1 MSRAVTEGGGVSNWV
16 FVKVW
21 FQSRTVLL
29 EIFCLASE
37 LVYLVY
43 LAHLLIHHSRESRV
57 RSNGNH
63 VLFKCWFFP
72 TFSPQYLCHLLNVT
86 PKWNTP
92 QQLMKYTGLQ
102 ISFVAEDAKG
112 AFSRSFFML
121 LLISRLHI
129 LLCFEEICFVRYVK

>member
-1 MSRAVTEGGGVSNWV
+1 MSKWV

-37 LVYLVY
+37 LVY

-86 PKWNTP
+86 PKWNTQ

-112 AFSRSFFML
+112 AFSLSLFFYAVANLKIAHLVML
-121 LLISRLHI
+121 
-129 LLCFEEICFVRYVK
+129 